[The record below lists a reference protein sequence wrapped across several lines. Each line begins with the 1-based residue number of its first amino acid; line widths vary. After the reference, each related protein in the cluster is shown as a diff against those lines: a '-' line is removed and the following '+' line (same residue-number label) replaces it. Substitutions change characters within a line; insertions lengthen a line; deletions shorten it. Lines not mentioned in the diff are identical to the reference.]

1 MFLHNYHYDTRQEM
15 TNDANDECNR
25 CNSSFFLMKQHNVES
40 FIICEEMNEKCFNY
54 IIAVLIRMISDMIIM
69 EDTTFPFL
77 SQIMFIYSIRS
88 YHSSVPRRVQ
98 AIRQGQ
104 EWDDI
109 SG

>member
-1 MFLHNYHYDTRQEM
+1 
-15 TNDANDECNR
+15 
-25 CNSSFFLMKQHNVES
+25 MKQHNVES
-40 FIICEEMNEKCFNY
+40 FIICEEVNEKCFNY

-77 SQIMFIYSIRS
+77 SRIMFIYSIRS

-104 EWDDI
+104 KWDDI

>member
-1 MFLHNYHYDTRQEM
+1 
-15 TNDANDECNR
+15 
-25 CNSSFFLMKQHNVES
+25 MKQHNVES
-40 FIICEEMNEKCFNY
+40 FIICEEVNGKCFNY

-77 SQIMFIYSIRS
+77 SRIMFIYSIRS